1 MNTYNPFNKLNKPE
15 EVHFLTQAGVDQ
27 AAVPLDGADEE
38 VVLLEGTCSSVSQTF
53 PPLQVKAVEV
63 PEPCA
68 PQNATSPIWRHFSL
82 KVLGDVRKTVCML
95 CSKEAP
101 FSGTSNLWKHLGAKH
116 FNIFSKLR
124 KQEQELHQKDIKS
137 FFPTSEASKQAT
149 ITNLIVSELICR
161 DLQPF
166 SIVEDEGFSE
176 LLRYL
181 CPTYKIP
188 SRKHISTTI
197 LNEHYEM
204 VSSFKFILIFSR

>member
-15 EVHFLTQAGVDQ
+15 EVHFLTQAEVDQ
-27 AAVPLDGADEE
+27 VAVPLDEADKE
-38 VVLLEGTCSSVSQTF
+38 VVLLEGTCSSISQAF
-53 PPLQVKAVEV
+53 PLQFMAVEV

-82 KVLGDVRKTVCML
+82 KVLGRQCML

-116 FNIFSKLR
+116 FNIFSKLQ

-149 ITNLIVSELICR
+149 ITNLIVSELIC
-161 DLQPF
+161 
-166 SIVEDEGFSE
+166 
-176 LLRYL
+176 
-181 CPTYKIP
+181 
-188 SRKHISTTI
+188 
-197 LNEHYEM
+197 
-204 VSSFKFILIFSR
+204 